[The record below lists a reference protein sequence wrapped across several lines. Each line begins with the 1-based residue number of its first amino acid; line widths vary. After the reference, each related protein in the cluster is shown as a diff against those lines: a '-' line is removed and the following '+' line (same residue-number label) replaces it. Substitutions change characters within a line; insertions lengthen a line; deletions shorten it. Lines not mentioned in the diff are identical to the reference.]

1 MKGTD
6 CAVAGA
12 RGQRDD
18 ERARHVCVFF
28 RLVFVF
34 LGDAPSSSQTAKTR
48 ARHLGV
54 QALGPDDSDWL
65 THLPLVEPLRR
76 REMAGML
83 FDGKNEAA
91 MSQATTIE
99 GGKQSCEVVDVSDL
113 VFKPD
118 CFCLNQSSDE
128 PFENVLK
135 PDASLLK
142 SDADEQLLMHFAFK
156 EPVRLNGLEITAPA
170 SDEAPKTLKLYCN
183 RLNMGF
189 DDCDGKAAATAARAR
204 AGGEAG
210 WSGARILISLFS
222 LSQFARRGRSDDR
235 GD

>member
-1 MKGTD
+1 MI
-6 CAVAGA
+6 
-12 RGQRDD
+12 R
-18 ERARHVCVFF
+18 
-28 RLVFVF
+28 
-34 LGDAPSSSQTAKTR
+34 SQ
-48 ARHLGV
+48 LCIF
-54 QALGPDDSDWL
+54 
-65 THLPLVEPLRR
+65 
-76 REMAGML
+76 EMAGML

-128 PFENVLK
+128 PFDNVLK

-170 SDEAPKTLKLYCN
+170 SDEAPKTVKLYCN

-189 DDCDGKAAATAARAR
+189 DDCDGVKPPAIARAR
-204 AGGEAG
+204 ALGN
-210 WSGARILISLFS
+210 LISLFS
-222 LSQFARRGRSDDR
+222 LAIYLSRRGHSDNR

>member
-1 MKGTD
+1 MYVYVT
-6 CAVAGA
+6 CFYCCCMLFEYLP
-12 RGQRDD
+12 REQR
-18 ERARHVCVFF
+18 RHPPA
-28 RLVFVF
+28 L
-34 LGDAPSSSQTAKTR
+34 QTVKTR
-48 ARHLGV
+48 AR
-54 QALGPDDSDWL
+54 
-65 THLPLVEPLRR
+65 RR
-76 REMAGML
+76 GAQVAVPRNPEMAGML

-113 VFKPD
+113 VFKPN

-128 PFENVLK
+128 PFDNVLK

-170 SDEAPKTLKLYCN
+170 SDEAPKTVKLYCN

-189 DDCDGKAAATAARAR
+189 DDCDGVKPPAIARAR
-204 AGGEAG
+204 ALEN
-210 WSGARILISLFS
+210 LLSLFS
-222 LSQFARRGRSDDR
+222 LALDLSRRGHSDNR
-235 GD
+235 GY